1 MSEAQ
6 RLVLEASQVVTC
18 PGGAGPRRGEA
29 MARIG
34 LIENGAVAISGDRIE
49 SVGPRDELR
58 TRIPDA
64 ERVDLSG
71 HVLTAG
77 FVDSHTHAVFG
88 RWRLDEYELRCAGL
102 PYMEIA
108 RRGGG
113 INASVLDLRERSEQ
127 ELVDLSR
134 ERLRRM
140 LQHGTTT
147 AEVKSGYGLRLEDE
161 LKMLRVIQTLDA
173 EGWIDLV
180 PTFLGAHAIPPE
192 YRDRRSEYVDSLVRE
207 MIPAVADSGLA
218 IFCDVFLEP
227 GAYTPDETRRILE
240 AALDHGLVPRIH
252 ADEFESSAGAE
263 LAVEFG
269 AASADHLGA
278 VSDAGIAALA
288 RSETV
293 ATLLPGTL
301 CFLGHRKFPPAR
313 RLIEQGAAV
322 ALASDFNPG
331 SSPTVNLQMVMSLA
345 CSQLRMSP
353 AEALVA
359 ATANGAA
366 ALRLGDGR
374 GSLEAGAPADLA
386 VFGVADYRMI
396 PYLYGQNHCVAVW
409 KQGVRVY

>member
-301 CFLGHRKFPPAR
+301 CFLGHGKFPPAR
-313 RLIEQGAAV
+313 RLIEHGAAV

-359 ATANGAA
+359 AT
-366 ALRLGDGR
+366 RRTGR
-374 GSLEAGAPADLA
+374 QRCDWAT
-386 VFGVADYRMI
+386 GVA
-396 PYLYGQNHCVAVW
+396 AW
-409 KQGVRVY
+409 KRVLPPTWQCLGSRTIV

>member
-1 MSEAQ
+1 MSEPQ
-6 RLVLEASQVVTC
+6 RLVLEATQVVTC
-18 PGGAGPRRGEA
+18 PGGAGARRGEA

-34 LIENGAVAISGDRIE
+34 LIEDGAVAISGGRIE
-49 SVGPRDELR
+49 SVGPREKLR
-58 TRIPDA
+58 ARIPEA

-71 HVLTAG
+71 HVLTPG
-77 FVDSHTHAVFG
+77 LVDSHTHAVFG
-88 RWRLDEYELRCAGL
+88 RWRLDEYELRCAGV

-127 ELVDLSR
+127 ELVELGR

-140 LQHGTTT
+140 LEHGTTT

-161 LKMLRVIQTLDA
+161 LKMLRVIRTLDA
-173 EGWIDLV
+173 EGRIDLV

-192 YRDRRSEYVDSLVRE
+192 YRDRRADYIDTLVRE

-218 IFCDVFLEP
+218 VFCDVFLEP
-227 GAYTPDETRRILE
+227 GAYTPAETRRILE
-240 AALDHGLVPRIH
+240 AAVDHGLVPRIH

-301 CFLGHRKFPPAR
+301 CFLGRGKLPPAR

-322 ALASDFNPG
+322 ALATDFNPG

-366 ALRLGDGR
+366 ALRLGDSR

-386 VFGVADYRMI
+386 AFGVPDYRMI

-409 KQGVRVY
+409 KRAVRVH